1 MLTIPSVHPYLMTLL
16 LEDPSEREQLTALTH
31 DSWTTIIEEAI
42 AQRLAALL
50 FRQLNHS
57 NDQHLVPSHV
67 LQRLTQQMVQQ
78 TAWNLLL
85 TNELEHI
92 LTACQTRGITCI
104 PIRGPV
110 FAEQLYGDCSMRQMD
125 DLDILVHREDLSAI
139 RDMFDQFGYLRH
151 EQQAGFLEAFSY
163 SLEFI
168 HPQHALIVEPH
179 WTLAYPPFVAATDMA
194 PVWARTVKQQWMNR
208 ETWALGQEDLLLHL
222 CLHLLHKGE
231 HAPLLWYYELDRLI
245 HQQHSRLDWN
255 IFVHHAQEIGQANLV
270 ADVLATVR
278 HHLHST
284 IPDSIIRRLLSP
296 SRPSHS
302 IPLRPIRDHML
313 AQPSLY
319 GREEFTLLCS
329 LQGFRQKIHYTYALL
344 FPSVQFMTQRYGL
357 SSPMGLIRSYI
368 ARAWHLSWQGCKLV
382 SAWLLATLAT
392 RQN

>member
-50 FRQLNHS
+50 FRRLNHS
-57 NDQHLVPSHV
+57 NDQHLVPSHL
-67 LQRLTQQMVQQ
+67 LQLLTQQMVQQ

-110 FAEQLYGDCSMRQMD
+110 FAAQLYGDCSMRQMD
-125 DLDILVHREDLSAI
+125 DLDLLVHREDLSAI

-151 EQQAGFLEAFSY
+151 EQQPGFLEAFSY

-168 HPQHALIVEPH
+168 HPQHGLIVEPH

-245 HQQHSRLDWN
+245 RQQHSRLRLEHLRASRSGDRPGRSHRRCTGDRDVSLS
-255 IFVHHAQEIGQANLV
+255 FHHPRLNHAPSSLSFTALSLDSPSPDPRSYAG
-270 ADVLATVR
+270 
-278 HHLHST
+278 ST
-284 IPDSIIRRLLSP
+284 ITIRTRG
-296 SRPSHS
+296 
-302 IPLRPIRDHML
+302 IYTPLFVTRFSTKNPLH
-313 AQPSLY
+313 
-319 GREEFTLLCS
+319 LCAPFS
-329 LQGFRQKIHYTYALL
+329 
-344 FPSVQFMTQRYGL
+344 
-357 SSPMGLIRSYI
+357 IRSIHDPALRIIKPHGSYP
-368 ARAWHLSWQGCKLV
+368 LV
-382 SAWLLATLAT
+382 YRSGLAPLLA
-392 RQN
+392 RM